1 MKTATSSTIS
11 VVIVDDEPLARENV
25 RLLLRG
31 HDDVEVVGEAA
42 TIAEARL
49 LIEQARPDLVFLDIR
64 MPHGDGFEMLSRLDL
79 ATPPLI
85 VFVTAF
91 DEFALRAFGAR
102 AIDYLLKPFD
112 DARFAAVMANARE
125 RVAERRAAR
134 LGDNLHRVL
143 EEHRLHVSQQA
154 AVPNRRTDRVLVK
167 TRDRAFFVPLASIGW
182 IEAEGP
188 SVRLHTTDGS
198 HRMRVSISTLVEELD
213 PRRFVRIHRGAIVNL
228 DFVREFQPFFHGDYV
243 VVLKTGA
250 RLRMSR
256 RRRDVLERVI
266 G

>member
-1 MKTATSSTIS
+1 MTAATTTAMT

-25 RLLLRG
+25 RLLLNG
-31 HDDVEVVGEAA
+31 HGDVDVVGEAT
-42 TIAEARL
+42 TIAEALL
-49 LIEQARPDLVFLDIR
+49 LIEHTQPDLVFLDIR
-64 MPHGDGFEMLSRLDL
+64 MPHGDGFELLSRLDL

-91 DEFALRAFGAR
+91 DEFAIRAFGAK

-112 DARFAAVMANARE
+112 DVRFAAVMANARE

-134 LGDNLHRVL
+134 LGDNLQRVL
-143 EEHRLHVSQQA
+143 DEHRLHVTQHSV
-154 AVPNRRTDRVLVK
+154 VPNRPTDRVLVK

-188 SVRLHTTDGS
+188 HVRLHTTDGS
-198 HRMRVSISTLVEELD
+198 HRMRVSISTLAEELD
-213 PRRFVRIHRGAIVNL
+213 PHRFVRIHRGAIVNL

-256 RRRDVLERVI
+256 RRRDVLDRLT
-266 G
+266 